1 MRGVAI
7 AGVGLCRVG
16 EHWEKSIRD
25 LFSEVALKAFDEAG
39 TDEIDALYVSN
50 MGSATHQRQLN
61 LGAMMADALGKR
73 GIAALRV
80 EAASASGGVAFH
92 EGVNAVASGLYDCV
106 LVGGVEKMSDILPS
120 EVKSSL
126 AMSED
131 QEYTAYTGITKVGI
145 SGLIHRHYIER
156 FGAGA
161 EEIAMFAVRGHEH
174 AVGCPHAQYPFKTS
188 IERVMASPMEADPI
202 HMLECSGIGDGAAA
216 ILLRPSDEMVDGV
229 EVASTAVAT
238 DVYYLTE
245 RPDILTFD
253 AVEQAASKAYKAADI
268 SHSDI
273 DVLEVHDETTITGVI
288 SLEDLGFVEKGKGAA
303 FVADGGTARGGEVPT
318 NTFGGLKARGNPVGA
333 TGLYQIAEV
342 YLQLQGEAGPCQVD
356 DADVGLAENLGGLG
370 STCAVTVLRR
380 G

>member
-7 AGVGLCRVG
+7 AGVGLCSVG

-25 LFSEVALKAFDEAG
+25 LFSEAAIKAFDEAG

-92 EGVNAVASGLYDCV
+92 EGVKAVASGLYNCV
-106 LVGGVEKMSDILPS
+106 LVGGVEKMSDVLPA

-131 QEYTAYTGITKVGI
+131 QEYTAYTGITKVGL
-145 SGLIHRHYIER
+145 SGLIHRHYMER

-161 EEIAMFAVRGHEH
+161 EEIAMFAVRGHDH

-202 HMLECSGIGDGAAA
+202 HMLECSGIGDGAAT

-245 RPDILTFD
+245 RPDILTFG
-253 AVEQAASKAYKAADI
+253 AVEKAAGKAFKAADL
-268 SHSDI
+268 SNGDI

-303 FVADGGTARGGEVPT
+303 FSAEGGTAREGEIPT

-333 TGLYQIAEV
+333 TGLYQIAEI
-342 YLQLQGEAGPCQVD
+342 YLQLQDKAGPCQVN

-370 STCAVTVLRR
+370 STCAVTILRR

>member
-7 AGVGLCRVG
+7 AGVGLCRVR

-25 LFSEVALKAFDEAG
+25 LFSEAALKAFDEAG

-50 MGSATHQRQLN
+50 MGSATHQRQLH

-92 EGVNAVASGLYDCV
+92 EGVKAVASGLCDCV
-106 LVGGVEKMSDILPS
+106 LVGGVEKMSDVLPA
-120 EVKSSL
+120 EVASSL

-131 QEYTAYTGITKVGI
+131 QEYTAYTGVTEVGL
-145 SGLIHRHYIER
+145 SGLIHRHYMER

-174 AVGCPHAQYPFKTS
+174 AVGCPHAQYPFKIS
-188 IERVMASPMEADPI
+188 IERVVASPMEADPI
-202 HMLECSGIGDGAAA
+202 HVLECSGIGDGAAA

-253 AVEQAASKAYKAADI
+253 AVERAASKAYRSADI
-268 SHSDI
+268 SHGDV

-288 SLEDLGFVEKGKGAA
+288 SLEDLGFIEKGKGAA
-303 FVADGGTARGGEVPT
+303 FVAEGGTAREGEIPT

-342 YLQLQGEAGPCQVD
+342 YLQLQGEAGPCQVE